1 MTGTIVNALAVI
13 AGGSLG
19 LILNKNLNPRF
30 KQIYFQATGLFTIA
44 IGITMMKDMTN
55 ILMVVASV
63 AIGSL
68 LGEWL
73 KLEDRVES
81 ASELLKKRLR
91 IGNERFSEGLVT
103 CFMLFCV
110 GAMTVVGAVD
120 EGIGHS
126 SEVLYTKSMM
136 DGFSA
141 VLLASAFGVGVV
153 FSAVPLL
160 LFQGGITLVA
170 MFAAS
175 FFRAEIIQ
183 GLSSVGGILLIGLGI
198 NILEI
203 KKLRIIN
210 MLPALLLVV
219 LLLWLK

>member
-103 CFMLFCV
+103 SFMLFCV

-175 FFRAEIIQ
+175 FFSAEIIQ